1 MVMWMNGVL
10 PMSSQKT
17 LKGET
22 RSICL
27 RESLDGNLPCSLRGG
42 QQTGLFGQPVVHVN
56 RSHAPES
63 KKPGMINATC
73 GPKSYDSSASY
84 ILARSLANKYR
95 ELSAGAGS
103 MLFCLTLKRKA
114 TPAGRLYFQ
123 LAASGRRTL
132 GKESTGWPTPRSED
146 SEQTGAHRGNLD
158 TLNSASKAAQ
168 WATPTGRD
176 GRDGRASE
184 ATMQRNARPL
194 NEQVVAWATPN
205 AHDGRR
211 PGVDLSSTQH
221 GNLNRDAVLFAPWQ
235 TPCAMMS
242 SSGRKQSGK
251 PNLQGEAG
259 LTQPGSP
266 AGTEKAAKCR
276 LNPLFSLWLMGF
288 PVQEWASCAPLAT
301 RLSRRSPRNS

>member
-42 QQTGLFGQPVVHVN
+42 EQTGLFGQPVFPVS
-56 RSHAPES
+56 RSRALES
-63 KKPGMINATC
+63 KRPGMISATC
-73 GPKSYDSSASY
+73 GQKAYDSSASV
-84 ILARSLANKYR
+84 ILARSLANKYQ

-103 MLFCLTLKRKA
+103 TLYLMILKKKA
-114 TPAGRLYFQ
+114 TPAGRLYYQ
-123 LAASGRRTL
+123 LAASARRTS
-132 GKESTGWPTPRSED
+132 GKDSTGWPTPRSED

-158 TLNSASKAAQ
+158 TLNSASKTAQ
-168 WATPTGRD
+168 
-176 GRDGRASE
+176 
-184 ATMQRNARPL
+184 
-194 NEQVVAWATPN
+194 WATPN

-211 PGVDLSSTQH
+211 PGVDLKSTQG
-221 GNLNRDAVLFAPWQ
+221 GNLNRDAVLLAAWQ
-235 TPCAMMS
+235 TPSAMMS

-288 PVQEWASCAPLAT
+288 PVTEWASCAPLAT